1 MPAKKPVDLITRA
14 ETKSIRRHRR
24 SQLERMTPK
33 KTLSV
38 RPPREL
44 TGPVEREIWA
54 QTVRTYMELD
64 ARIVSTLDQG
74 LLMDY
79 CVACQQRQEIDDMRT
94 AALSNYLKSEA
105 ILQKVELGK
114 QEVEAKVLLK
124 LFSAVARDADRM
136 LKLDARADQKRKL
149 IHTLR
154 QGLMLTPRSRGGVNP
169 NEKMPEIPPSEIE
182 RIIDGTANPETSP
195 KGGGNV

>member
-1 MPAKKPVDLITRA
+1 MPAKKPVDLIVRD
-14 ETKSIRRHRR
+14 ETKSMRRHRR
-24 SQLERMTPK
+24 SQSERMTPK
-33 KTLSV
+33 KALSAK
-38 RPPREL
+38 PPREL
-44 TGPVEREIWA
+44 TGPVERATWA
-54 QTVRTYMELD
+54 ATVQLYMELD
-64 ARIVSTLDQG
+64 ARIVSALDQG

-79 CVACQQRQEIDDMRT
+79 CTACQQRQEIDDMRT

-124 LFSAVARDADRM
+124 LINAVARDGDRM

-149 IHTLR
+149 IHLLR

-169 NEKMPEIPPSEIE
+169 NEKMPEIPPSELE
-182 RIIDGTANPETSP
+182 RIIDGTANPEPAS
-195 KGGGNV
+195 KGNKDD